1 MARCRNLIAR
11 DIEEIL
17 KLLHTTCPE
26 VRELDIT
33 GCSDQVILRALSVRA
48 LSTLGASPMHVHER
62 LMEPAPAL
70 AGREWPLLFRPPS
83 PPRLPPEPHP
93 AQRGA
98 PVRMLSNTHEAL
110 SGLEAGL
117 RGSLLGPGVAART
130 GGEGS
135 SDVVLS
141 VLGGSGGVKENAE
154 ADGELAKH
162 GHWYYYPPCD
172 YGARRPRRL
181 QNIRALSI
189 SGDATAVDFDSVAS
203 CLLAK
208 PPQLIPK
215 PKASDDP
222 FQARHVRLQTEGMS
236 AVDVVKQ
243 GPGYGPSVLA
253 VHDAVV
259 DGAVLEAL
267 AKVLKVNALSH
278 FSCRYRLVIQ

>member
-1 MARCRNLIAR
+1 MACKDLYEHKAAQ
-11 DIEEIL
+11 L
-17 KLLHTTCPE
+17 
-26 VRELDIT
+26 RETND
-33 GCSDQVILRALSVRA
+33 LRKRRFAL
-48 LSTLGASPMHVHER
+48 PPVHEEDGSR
-62 LMEPAPAL
+62 VVEGRAPAPSL

-83 PPRLPPEPHP
+83 PPGLPPEPHP
-93 AQRGA
+93 GQRGA
-98 PVRMLSNTHEAL
+98 PVRLLGNTHEAL
-110 SGLEAGL
+110 SLLE
-117 RGSLLGPGVAART
+117 ART

-162 GHWYYYPPCD
+162 GHWYHYPPCD

-181 QNIRALSI
+181 QNIRVLSI

-236 AVDVVKQ
+236 AVDLVKQ

-253 VHDAVV
+253 VHDAVI

-267 AKVLKVNALSH
+267 AKVLKVNA
-278 FSCRYRLVIQ
+278 FSLYLFVYLRKEQDFLI

>member
-1 MARCRNLIAR
+1 VSPRP
-11 DIEEIL
+11 
-17 KLLHTTCPE
+17 H
-26 VRELDIT
+26 
-33 GCSDQVILRALSVRA
+33 LSVPGRA
-48 LSTLGASPMHVHER
+48 AHTMACKDLYEHKAAQLRETNDLRKRRFALPPVHEEEDGSR
-62 LMEPAPAL
+62 EGGGRAPAPAL
-70 AGREWPLLFRPPS
+70 VGREWPLLFRPPS
-83 PPRLPPEPHP
+83 PPGLPPEPHP
-93 AQRGA
+93 GQRGA
-98 PVRMLSNTHEAL
+98 PVRLLGKHEAL
-110 SGLEAGL
+110 SELEAGL
-117 RGSLLGPGVAART
+117 RGSLLGPGVTART
-130 GGEGS
+130 GDDGS
-135 SDVVLS
+135 SDVVLR

-267 AKVLKVNALSH
+267 AKVLKVNAFSL
-278 FSCRYRLVIQ
+278 FSCRY